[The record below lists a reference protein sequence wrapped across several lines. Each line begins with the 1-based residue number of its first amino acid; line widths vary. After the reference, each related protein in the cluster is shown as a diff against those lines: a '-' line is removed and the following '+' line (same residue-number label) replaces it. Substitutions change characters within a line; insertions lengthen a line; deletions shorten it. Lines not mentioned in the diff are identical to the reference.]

1 MTKSVEHKVSFPS
14 YNLSVCS
21 ADSSPG
27 RGASGEEARLHE
39 MPKPPLGRA
48 TTTTAAGGGNREE
61 LLGLRSAI
69 RKQSEADAGYRNP
82 DNGTASAV
90 TERLFLRLLH
100 IVQERLYLIDL
111 VLRYGAARLV

>member
-1 MTKSVEHKVSFPS
+1 MKMTKSVEHKVSFPS

-21 ADSSPG
+21 ADSSPS

-61 LLGLRSAI
+61 LLGPRSAI

-82 DNGTASAV
+82 DNGSA
-90 TERLFLRLLH
+90 RLL
-100 IVQERLYLIDL
+100 
-111 VLRYGAARLV
+111 